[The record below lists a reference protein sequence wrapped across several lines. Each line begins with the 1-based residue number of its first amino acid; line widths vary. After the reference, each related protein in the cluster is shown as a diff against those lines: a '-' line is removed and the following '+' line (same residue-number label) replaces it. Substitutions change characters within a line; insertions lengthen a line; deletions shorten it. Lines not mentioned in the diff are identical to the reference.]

1 MVLCRSH
8 PRQWSGTTYFMSL
21 LQHKGSPQSI
31 VALRLAIRET
41 EGFIL

>member
-8 PRQWSGTTYFMSL
+8 PRQWSGTTYFMSSSSM
-21 LQHKGSPQSI
+21 GCPQSI